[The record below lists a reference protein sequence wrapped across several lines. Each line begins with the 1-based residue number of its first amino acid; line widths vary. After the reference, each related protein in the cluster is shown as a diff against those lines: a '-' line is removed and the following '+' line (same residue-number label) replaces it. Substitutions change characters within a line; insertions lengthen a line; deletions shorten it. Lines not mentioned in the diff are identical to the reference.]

1 MKCEMQMFG
10 GLGVIG
16 NHRKRR
22 RENPDSRKEKKDS
35 RKKMIAEKE
44 DSRNGLFSQGTE
56 GIVRHG

>member
-22 RENPDSRKEKKDS
+22 RENPDSRKEK
-35 RKKMIAEKE
+35 IAEKKRKIAE
-44 DSRNGLFSQGTE
+44 KNSRNGLFSQGTE